1 MTQITIAKNESD
13 YNTIARLAE
22 IVWKEHYTPII
33 GNQQVDYMLDKFQS
47 ANAIKNQVSEG
58 AAYYILKSQEQDL
71 GYLSVSRKKDSLFLS
86 KLYVLS
92 SSRGKGIGKIAMQFI
107 ESETKRLGYSKIS
120 LTVNK
125 YNKASIK
132 AYEKMGFK
140 RIKDLVIDIG
150 RGFIMDDYYMEKKLH
165 P

>member
-1 MTQITIAKNESD
+1 MAKITIVNTELD
-13 YNTIARLAE
+13 YKTIAGLAE
-22 IVWKEHYTPII
+22 IIWKEHYTPII
-33 GNQQVDYMLDKFQS
+33 GIQQVDYMLDKFQS
-47 ANAIKNQVSEG
+47 AKAIKNQVSEG
-58 AAYYILKSQEQDL
+58 AAYYILKFEEQDL

-92 SSRGKGIGKIAMQFI
+92 SSRGKGIGKTAMQFI
-107 ESETKRLGYSKIS
+107 ESETKRLGYTKIS

-132 AYEKMGFK
+132 AYKKMGYK
-140 RIKDLVIDIG
+140 KIKDLVIDIG